1 MREQHGPL
9 KEQHGHGS
17 RWQQNSR
24 GKQAKPQRYEKQG
37 KQRAHNEQREQREQR
52 EQGKPPMISFGNYDL
67 VKRIDVGGMGE
78 VYLAHQRTAFGREV
92 AVKIIRNDL
101 VHDVVARKRFLR
113 EAEVNAHLKHEHILS
128 LVEFGE
134 EQGRMFL
141 VTPYISGGTLAQRLE
156 RGPMPLSEVHQLFTA
171 LVRAVAYIHK
181 RGVVHRDLKPSNIL
195 LDYEDGQ
202 LNVRL
207 IDFGI
212 ASIQGSADNPAP
224 ALTQAGH
231 EMATIDY
238 MAPERLDGIA
248 APSNDI
254 YSLGIILYE
263 MLTGQRP
270 ESESERVRL
279 AAPLRYVVEHCTYPH
294 PEDRFHSADQLL
306 NVFEQAYRAVT
317 TPPSASVPTATS
329 QQGQTQTP
337 STGRY
342 VSDNDVDETP
352 HRMPQ
357 LTSLPVVPAVP
368 VAPVVP
374 APIAPIVASNTQS
387 FNGSDYSDKTT
398 YIGPQHLA
406 GQGQQTATLA
416 PRKPRRRRSLLLVL
430 TLITVAMLFLIGA
443 LGYAA
448 FLNSIVAT
456 VNIGSQVHTVTEMLT
471 IQAKPGQH
479 SVDST
484 TSTVPA
490 YIVTSTKTGSQ
501 TGNTTGVKCTFLV
514 INCQAA
520 VSFNDIDTL
529 ATSIH
534 ATLKTQVQQDLTSQ
548 EQANGET
555 AVGQVYYS
563 DGNPTSNPSEG
574 TVSSTVTVTL
584 TEQGS
589 VEAIKTQDIQSLA
602 RTLLTQKAQQQY
614 GSGYAL
620 LDTYTRIG
628 NPVVQSV
635 DASGIVTTQIAVGGV
650 VEYNLSPSVMHS
662 FENAIKGKKQQDA
675 SSYLMH
681 QPGIDATT
689 VIVRVSYGDTLPT
702 NINQIHIVPLNPTN
716 IPNVQLPTT

>member
-9 KEQHGHGS
+9 KEQQGHGS
-17 RWQQNSR
+17 RWQQIPRGKR
-24 GKQAKPQRYEKQG
+24 GKQEP
-37 KQRAHNEQREQREQR
+37 QR
-52 EQGKPPMISFGNYDL
+52 EQGKQQVISFGNYDL
-67 VKRIDVGGMGE
+67 VERIDVGGMGE

-101 VHDVVARKRFLR
+101 VHDAMARKRFLR

-141 VTPYISGGTLAQRLE
+141 VTPYIAGGTLAQRLQ
-156 RGPMPLSEVHQLFTA
+156 RGPMSLSEVHQLFTA

-212 ASIQGSADNPAP
+212 ASIQGSAENPIP

-263 MLTGQRP
+263 MLTGQHP
-270 ESESERVRL
+270 APDGERVKL
-279 AAPLRYVVEHCTYPH
+279 SAPMRYVVEHCTYTN
-294 PEDRFHSADQLL
+294 PEDRFHNADQLL
-306 NVFEQAYRAVT
+306 NVFEQAYKAVT
-317 TPPSASVPTATS
+317 NQASAPVPAVASQHAQVSSTARPIVDDEGDEGNKTPRRIPPS
-329 QQGQTQTP
+329 
-337 STGRY
+337 
-342 VSDNDVDETP
+342 
-352 HRMPQ
+352 
-357 LTSLPVVPAVP
+357 VVPASLP
-368 VAPVVP
+368 SVP
-374 APIAPIVASNTQS
+374 AVSATSLAPIVASNTRT
-387 FNGSDYSDKTT
+387 FTGSDYNDSTT
-398 YIGPQHLA
+398 FVDPNRLA
-406 GQGQQTATLA
+406 GQGQQTATFTS
-416 PRKPRRRRSLLLVL
+416 PSRKLGRPLLLVL
-430 TLITVAMLFLIGA
+430 SLVSLALVLLIGA
-443 LGYAA
+443 VGYVA
-448 FLNSIVAT
+448 FTNSIAAT
-456 VNIGSQVHTVTEMLT
+456 VNIGPQVHTVTEMLT
-471 IQAKPGQH
+471 IQAKPNQH

-490 YIVTSTKTGSQ
+490 YILTSTKTGSQ
-501 TGNTTGVKCTFLV
+501 TGNTTGVKCTLFV

-534 ATLKTQVQQDLTSQ
+534 QTLKTQIQQDLRTQ
-548 EQANGET
+548 EQKNGET
-555 AVGQVYYS
+555 AVGQTYYS
-563 DGNPTSNPSEG
+563 DGNPTSNPTEG
-574 TVSSTVTVTL
+574 TVSNTVTVTL

-589 VEAIKTQDIQSLA
+589 VESIKTQDIQSLA

-614 GSGYAL
+614 GSGYTL
-620 LDTYTRIG
+620 LSTYTRIG
-628 NPVVQSV
+628 TPIVQGV
-635 DASGIVTTQIAVGGV
+635 DASGVVTTKIAVGGV
-650 VEYNLSPSVMHS
+650 VEYNLSSSVMQS
-662 FENAIKGKKQQDA
+662 FENAIKGKTQQSA
-675 SSYLMH
+675 STYLMR

-689 VIVRVSYGDTLPT
+689 VVVHISYGTTIPT
-702 NINQIHIVPLNPTN
+702 NISQIHIVPLNPTT